1 MLILTRRIGESII
14 IDDRIAVTVLNFKNN
29 QIRFGISAPKEVPVH
44 REEVYKRIQREKTR
58 KTREITPNDWVA
70 LKITLN
76 LQLSEYKYHNYKIGF
91 GNVAAG
97 NPSLL
102 WITARFAL

>member
-58 KTREITPNDWVA
+58 KIREITPND
-70 LKITLN
+70 
-76 LQLSEYKYHNYKIGF
+76 
-91 GNVAAG
+91 
-97 NPSLL
+97 
-102 WITARFAL
+102 